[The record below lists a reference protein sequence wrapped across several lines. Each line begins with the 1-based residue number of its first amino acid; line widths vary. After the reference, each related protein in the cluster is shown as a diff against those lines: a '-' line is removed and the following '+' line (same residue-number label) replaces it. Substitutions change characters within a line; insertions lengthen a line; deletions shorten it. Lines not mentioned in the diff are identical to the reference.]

1 MIRNRYV
8 VIIGSRPLRILLLSL
23 VQLSP
28 AIVAETGELQALVEI
43 VRVTVVEIPQMAVET
58 EVEETEVE
66 ETGAEAMTD
75 AKGPED
81 VALSGPLLRPE
92 ASDRQVHRACPVVL
106 VEVNNN

>member
-58 EVEETEVE
+58 EVEET
-66 ETGAEAMTD
+66 GAEAMTD

>member
-8 VIIGSRPLRILLLSL
+8 VIIGSRPLRILLLSP
-23 VQLSP
+23 VPLSP
-28 AIVAETGELQALVEI
+28 AIVAETGELQALVGI
-43 VRVTVVEIPQMAVET
+43 VRVIVVEIPQMA
-58 EVEETEVE
+58 EETEVE

-92 ASDRQVHRACPVVL
+92 ASDRQVLQACQVVL
-106 VEVNNN
+106 VEVNN